1 MDERKAYWFEQPY
14 MPRMKNIAVAPVILE
29 DGRLSF
35 CVPGDDG
42 PPWSGVWNLTGKIV
56 LDGDDYIYES
66 IGHLVGWCFFRGE
79 MEVAGCIRYR
89 MGF

>member
-35 CVPGDDG
+35 CVPGMMVLRGQGVEPDG
-42 PPWSGVWNLTGKIV
+42 KGCSG
-56 LDGDDYIYES
+56 
-66 IGHLVGWCFFRGE
+66 RG
-79 MEVAGCIRYR
+79 
-89 MGF
+89 

>member
-42 PPWSGVWNLTGKIV
+42 LSWSLGGVEPDWKG
-56 LDGDDYIYES
+56 
-66 IGHLVGWCFFRGE
+66 CFGRG
-79 MEVAGCIRYR
+79 
-89 MGF
+89 